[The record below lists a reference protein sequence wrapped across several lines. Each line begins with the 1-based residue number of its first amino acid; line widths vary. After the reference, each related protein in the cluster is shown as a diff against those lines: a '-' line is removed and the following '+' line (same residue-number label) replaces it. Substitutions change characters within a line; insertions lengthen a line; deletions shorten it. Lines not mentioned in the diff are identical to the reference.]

1 MIFHRFFLI
10 LSLEFLKNQK
20 KETPMKYDI
29 KASAL
34 DAVKAAS
41 LLLEEP
47 VITFIDEASSLLAQ
61 CYEQGGKVLIA
72 GNGGS
77 LCDAMH
83 FAEELTGFYRDKRQA
98 LAAIALADPAHI
110 SCVANDL
117 SYQEVFSR
125 YLEALAKPEDVFVFM
140 TTSGNS
146 PNIIQALKTA
156 EHLGL
161 RTIGFLGKDGGKVK
175 GKADL
180 EWIVSGFKYSDRI
193 QEAHMSAIHII
204 IEILEKKL
212 LQRANMVSRPALAG
226 IALK

>member
-1 MIFHRFFLI
+1 
-10 LSLEFLKNQK
+10 
-20 KETPMKYDI
+20 MKYDI

-41 LLLEEP
+41 LLLEES
-47 VITFIDEASSLLAQ
+47 VIEFIDQASSLIAQ
-61 CYEQGGKVLIA
+61 CYANGGKVLIA

-83 FAEELTGFYRDKRQA
+83 FAEELTGFYREKRRA
-98 LAAIALADPAHI
+98 LAAIAIADPAHI
-110 SCVANDL
+110 SCVANDV
-117 SYQEVFSR
+117 SYQDVFSR
-125 YLEALAKPEDVFVFM
+125 YLEALAAPQDVFVFM

-146 PNIIQALKTA
+146 PNIVQAVEAAQRMGLK
-156 EHLGL
+156 
-161 RTIGFLGKDGGKVK
+161 TIGFLGKDGGKLK

-193 QEAHMSAIHII
+193 QEAHMSSIHII

-212 LQRANMVSRPALAG
+212 FQRTQVVSKPALAG
-226 IALK
+226 ACLR

>member
-1 MIFHRFFLI
+1 
-10 LSLEFLKNQK
+10 
-20 KETPMKYDI
+20 MKYDI

-47 VITFIDEASSLLAQ
+47 VMHFIDEASTLLAQ
-61 CYEQGGKVLIA
+61 AYENGGKVLIA

-83 FAEELTGFYRDKRQA
+83 FAEELTGFYREKRKA

-110 SCVANDL
+110 TCVANDL
-117 SYQEVFSR
+117 SFQDVFSR
-125 YLEALAKPEDVFVFM
+125 YLDALARPEDVFVFM

-146 PNIIQALKTA
+146 PNIIEALQTA
-156 EHLGL
+156 KRLGL
-161 RTIGFLGKDGGKVK
+161 KTIGFLGKEGGKVK

-212 LQRANMVSRPALAG
+212 FQRAHMVSRPALAS
-226 IALK
+226 ATLR